1 MLKSPIAVIKHSQ
14 NLRKLF
20 TEQLV
25 HQYYYT
31 ILSGHKSIIG
41 HNDVMERLG
50 GFILNIFTI
59 FIDNVTKLNLI
70 HPIK

>member
-1 MLKSPIAVIKHSQ
+1 
-14 NLRKLF
+14 
-20 TEQLV
+20 
-25 HQYYYT
+25 
-31 ILSGHKSIIG
+31 
-41 HNDVMERLG
+41 VMERLG